1 MYDILDQLKAW
12 YDTGESFAVATVVHT
27 FASAPRQ
34 AGASMAVS
42 LTGEVVG
49 SVSGGC
55 VESAVYELA
64 LEVIQTGIPINQRY
78 GFSDEDAFAVGLT
91 CGGIID
97 VYIEQVSRQN
107 YPDFDNLYA
116 STAQRQPVCTATI
129 VGGPRMGS
137 RLILWPEHTR
147 GSLGR
152 DRLDLSVTKRARGML
167 DQGKTGIIRS
177 GVDGEVTQ
185 DDVTI
190 FVQAYAPPPRM
201 IVFGAIDFAGAVVRM
216 GKFLGYHVTLCDARH
231 VFATKARFPEAD
243 DIVVRWPHEYL
254 QETTVDHRTVLCVLT
269 HDPKFDVPLL
279 EIALRSPAVYIGA
292 MGSRHTTQV
301 RHDSLIERGLT
312 DSELLRL
319 RAPIGLDIGGRTPE
333 ESAVS
338 IAAEII
344 SLREAGTNSP
354 LSSLTGPIHNHAT
367 R

>member
-1 MYDILDQLKAW
+1 
-12 YDTGESFAVATVVHT
+12 
-27 FASAPRQ
+27 
-34 AGASMAVS
+34 MAVS
-42 LTGEVVG
+42 SAGEVVG

-64 LEVIQTGIPINQRY
+64 LEVIETGIPILQRY

-97 VYIEQVSRQN
+97 VYVEQISREK
-107 YPDFDNLYA
+107 YPDFHALCA
-116 STAQRQPVCTATI
+116 STAHRQPVCAATI
-129 VGGPRMGS
+129 VGGRGIGS
-137 RLILWPEHTR
+137 RLVLWPEHAR

-152 DRLDLSVTKRARGML
+152 DALDLSVTKRARGML
-167 DQGKTGIIRS
+167 AQGKTGIIRS
-177 GVDGEVTQ
+177 GIDGEVTQ
-185 DDVTI
+185 DDITI

-216 GKFLGYHVTLCDARH
+216 GKFLGYHVTLCDARS

-243 DIVVRWPHEYL
+243 DIIVRWPHEYL
-254 QETTVDHRTVLCVLT
+254 RDTTVDHRTVLCVLT

-279 EIALRSPAVYIGA
+279 EIALRSPAAYVGA

-301 RHDSLIERGLT
+301 RHDTLIERGLT
-312 DSELLRL
+312 ESELLRL
-319 RAPIGLDIGGRTPE
+319 HAPIGLDIGGRTPE
-333 ESAVS
+333 ESAIS

-344 SLREAGTNSP
+344 SLREAATNSP
-354 LSSLTGPIHNHAT
+354 LSSLKGPIHT